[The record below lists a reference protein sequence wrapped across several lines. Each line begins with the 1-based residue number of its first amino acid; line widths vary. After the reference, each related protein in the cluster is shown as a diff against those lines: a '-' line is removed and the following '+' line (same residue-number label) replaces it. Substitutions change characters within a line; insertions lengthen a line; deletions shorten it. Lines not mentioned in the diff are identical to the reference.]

1 MFNLSSDLAWRAT
14 ATATVF
20 GLALIWLLSGVLA
33 ADETQIQPSLAAL
46 NNAADE
52 RANARA
58 PVKVRARRSVAT
70 EKARVLALNGRT
82 EVKYVASVQSET
94 TGQVVKRNVEDGATV
109 NKGDAICSVEVNDRD
124 ARVTAANDA
133 VTLARLEHK
142 GALRLRENDY
152 QRESEV
158 VAARANLS
166 AMQHALVLAEEALAN
181 TVVRAP
187 ISGFVERVHATVGDF
202 FVPGSPC
209 ATILDLDPIY
219 AVVHVPEQF
228 VDQIALGTV
237 VDASLATGRIATGEV
252 SFIGKQAASSSRT
265 FRVEIAMPNKQYEIR
280 SGVTAEVGLPL
291 KTHLAHQVSSAL
303 LVLGDTGTLGIHT
316 VNNSVVEF
324 HEVDI
329 VTEDGDGTWVGG
341 LPMEVVIITVG
352 QDLVSPGQ
360 RVDVQW
366 DSGSS

>member
-1 MFNLSSDLAWRAT
+1 MFSLSSEVVWRAT

-33 ADETQIQPSLAAL
+33 ADETQIQPSLTELNDAA
-46 NNAADE
+46 AQQ
-52 RANARA
+52 ANARK
-58 PVKVRARRSVAT
+58 PVIVRARRSAAT

-94 TGQVVKRNVEDGATV
+94 TGQVVERNVDDGATV
-109 NKGDAICSVEVNDRD
+109 SKGDPICTVEINDRD

-133 VTLARLEHK
+133 VTLARLEHQ

-158 VAARANLS
+158 VAAKANLS

-202 FVPGSPC
+202 LVPGSPC

-219 AVVHVPEQF
+219 AVVHIPEQF
-228 VDQIALGTV
+228 VDQIALGTEV
-237 VDASLATGRIATGEV
+237 SASLATGSVVTGEV
-252 SFIGKQAASSSRT
+252 SFVGKQAASSSRT
-265 FRVEIAMPNKQYEIR
+265 FRVEVAVPNERYEIR

-291 KTHLAHQVSSAL
+291 RNHMAHQVSTAL
-303 LVLGDTGTLGIHT
+303 LVLGDDGTLGIHT
-316 VNNSVVEF
+316 VSNSIVEF
-324 HEVDI
+324 HEVEI
-329 VTEDGDGTWVGG
+329 VTEDSSGVWISG
-341 LPMEVVIITVG
+341 LPNNVVVITVG

-360 RVDVQW
+360 RVEVQW
-366 DSGSS
+366 VAG

>member
-33 ADETQIQPSLAAL
+33 ADETQIQPSLAQL
-46 NNAADE
+46 NDAAAE
-52 RANARA
+52 QASARK
-58 PVKVRARRSVAT
+58 PITVRARRSVAS
-70 EKARVLALNGRT
+70 EKARVLSLNGKT
-82 EVKYVASVQSET
+82 EVKHVAAVKSQT
-94 TGQVVKRNVEDGATV
+94 TGQVIKRNVDDGATV
-109 NKGDAICSVEVNDRD
+109 SEGDPICTVEVNDRD
-124 ARVTAANDA
+124 ARVTAANDG
-133 VTLARLEHK
+133 VTLARLEHE

-158 VAARANLS
+158 VAAKANLS

-202 FVPGSPC
+202 FVPGAPC

-228 VDQIALGTV
+228 VDQITLGSEVNT
-237 VDASLATGRIATGEV
+237 SLATGRVVIGQV
-252 SFIGKQAASSSRT
+252 SFIGKQAANSSRT
-265 FRVEIAMPNKQYEIR
+265 FRVEVAIPNEGYEIR

-291 KTHLAHQVSSAL
+291 MTHMAHQVSSAL
-303 LVLGDTGTLGIHT
+303 LVLGDDGILGIHT
-316 VNNSVVEF
+316 VNDSTVEF
-324 HEVDI
+324 HEVQI
-329 VTEDGDGTWVGG
+329 VTEDVDGLWVSG
-341 LPMEVVIITVG
+341 LPSNVVIITVG

-360 RVDVQW
+360 RVEVQW
-366 DSGSS
+366 TTG

>member
-1 MFNLSSDLAWRAT
+1 MFSLSSDLAWRAT

-33 ADETQIQPSLAAL
+33 ADETQIQPSLAQL
-46 NNAADE
+46 NDAAAE
-52 RANARA
+52 EANARR
-58 PVKVRARRSVAT
+58 PVKIRARRSVAS

-82 EVKYVASVQSET
+82 EVKHVAAVKSET
-94 TGQVVKRNVEDGATV
+94 TGQVVKRNVNDGATV
-109 NKGDAICSVEVNDRD
+109 SKGDPICTVEVNDRD
-124 ARVTAANDA
+124 AQVTAANDA
-133 VTLARLEHK
+133 VTLARLEHE

-158 VAARANLS
+158 VAAKANLS

-181 TVVRAP
+181 TVVHAP
-187 ISGFVERVHATVGDF
+187 IAGYVERVHANVGDF

-209 ATILDLDPIY
+209 ATILDLNPIY

-228 VDQIALGTV
+228 VDQITLGSEV
-237 VDASLATGRIATGEV
+237 SASLATGRVAKGEV
-252 SFIGKQAASSSRT
+252 SFIGKQAANSSRT
-265 FRVEIAMPNKQYEIR
+265 FRVEVAVPNEQYEIR

-303 LVLGDTGTLGIHT
+303 LVLGDDGTLGIHT
-316 VNNSVVEF
+316 VNNSIVEF
-324 HEVDI
+324 HQVEI
-329 VTEDGDGTWVGG
+329 VTEDSDGVWISG
-341 LPMEVVIITVG
+341 LESNVVIITVG

-360 RVDVQW
+360 RVEVQW
-366 DSGSS
+366 ATG